1 MRSKLLAVMAAG
13 LAAVSLRAADVDMVI
28 AVNGAALNAHPQV
41 MQLREKFDREAKS
54 SGGKSFAE
62 QLGALKLTEEMLE
75 NRLTA
80 YISLDTREGAVV
92 IDTKE
97 GKAPELFEKLREIL
111 NFRDGG
117 TKTEVAGCPVYTG
130 VTADGSRGTILLKS
144 PSQIQIQAGESLPL
158 PLNFGRINKNL
169 MLEAKSGRLV
179 NIALVPTEEML
190 AAPDAMPQMKSL
202 RMITLGLTD
211 TKPEAAIVFEG
222 LFKNDEAAME
232 VKGLVDVVLFGF
244 EQNQALDNRFFRKIE
259 SNVAGG
265 KLTYRRVVDDGL
277 LEAILQT
284 VGGRFGRLPEAA
296 GPAAV
301 PETQGE

>member
-1 MRSKLLAVMAAG
+1 
-13 LAAVSLRAADVDMVI
+13 
-28 AVNGAALNAHPQV
+28 
-41 MQLREKFDREAKS
+41 
-54 SGGKSFAE
+54 
-62 QLGALKLTEEMLE
+62 
-75 NRLTA
+75 
-80 YISLDTREGAVV
+80 
-92 IDTKE
+92 
-97 GKAPELFEKLREIL
+97 
-111 NFRDGG
+111 
-117 TKTEVAGCPVYTG
+117 
-130 VTADGSRGTILLKS
+130 
-144 PSQIQIQAGESLPL
+144 
-158 PLNFGRINKNL
+158 
-169 MLEAKSGRLV
+169 
-179 NIALVPTEEML
+179 ML

>member
-1 MRSKLLAVMAAG
+1 
-13 LAAVSLRAADVDMVI
+13 
-28 AVNGAALNAHPQV
+28 
-41 MQLREKFDREAKS
+41 
-54 SGGKSFAE
+54 
-62 QLGALKLTEEMLE
+62 
-75 NRLTA
+75 
-80 YISLDTREGAVV
+80 
-92 IDTKE
+92 
-97 GKAPELFEKLREIL
+97 
-111 NFRDGG
+111 
-117 TKTEVAGCPVYTG
+117 
-130 VTADGSRGTILLKS
+130 
-144 PSQIQIQAGESLPL
+144 
-158 PLNFGRINKNL
+158 

-265 KLTYRRVVDDGL
+265 KLTYRRSSMTDCSKRSSIPWAAG
-277 LEAILQT
+277 
-284 VGGRFGRLPEAA
+284 FGRLPKAA

>member
-1 MRSKLLAVMAAG
+1 
-13 LAAVSLRAADVDMVI
+13 
-28 AVNGAALNAHPQV
+28 
-41 MQLREKFDREAKS
+41 
-54 SGGKSFAE
+54 
-62 QLGALKLTEEMLE
+62 
-75 NRLTA
+75 
-80 YISLDTREGAVV
+80 
-92 IDTKE
+92 
-97 GKAPELFEKLREIL
+97 
-111 NFRDGG
+111 
-117 TKTEVAGCPVYTG
+117 
-130 VTADGSRGTILLKS
+130 
-144 PSQIQIQAGESLPL
+144 
-158 PLNFGRINKNL
+158 

-284 VGGRFGRLPEAA
+284 VGGRFGRLPKAA

>member
-1 MRSKLLAVMAAG
+1 
-13 LAAVSLRAADVDMVI
+13 
-28 AVNGAALNAHPQV
+28 
-41 MQLREKFDREAKS
+41 
-54 SGGKSFAE
+54 
-62 QLGALKLTEEMLE
+62 MLE

-97 GKAPELFEKLREIL
+97 GKAPELFEKLRDIL

-284 VGGRFGRLPEAA
+284 VGGRFGRLPKAA